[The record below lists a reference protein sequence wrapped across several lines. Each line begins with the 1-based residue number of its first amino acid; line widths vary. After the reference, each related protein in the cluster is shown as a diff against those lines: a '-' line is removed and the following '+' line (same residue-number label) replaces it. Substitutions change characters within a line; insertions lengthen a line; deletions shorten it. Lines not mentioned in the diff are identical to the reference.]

1 MSAAWLPFGRLG
13 RTETCC
19 VCLVLKRIRVCHA
32 TSCFVAGW
40 WGTDDFINAVRD
52 ATVPPLTVHGPGSFI
67 PYDFALDWPTAKLR
81 TLLRALGTKS
91 AVLCGPL
98 AATGGAPWLG
108 NDAYCDRT
116 HFQLDAYLG
125 NISAACRRL
134 KSLDPGI
141 SCLAPFETALSP
153 CQLTLANG
161 TPPVRLVYYMCTAIQ
176 LDSGL
181 SRL

>member
-1 MSAAWLPFGRLG
+1 ML
-13 RTETCC
+13 
-19 VCLVLKRIRVCHA
+19 CLYLCSNTFYDDRV
-32 TSCFVAGW
+32 GW
-40 WGTDDFINAVRD
+40 WGFRTDDFINAVRD

-67 PYDFALDWPTAKLR
+67 PFDFALEWPTAKLR

-98 AATGGAPWLG
+98 AATGGDPWLG

-125 NISAACRRL
+125 NVSAACRRL

-153 CQLTLANG
+153 CQLTQANG
-161 TPPVRLVYYMCTAIQ
+161 TPPVRLHTCARPSNWT
-176 LDSGL
+176 LG
-181 SRL
+181 